1 MRLRSPAFPDGG
13 AIPDRYAKDGDDLS
27 PPLLWSGVP
36 GGALSLAL
44 IVDDPDAPRG
54 TWTHWIVSDLP
65 PTMTSLGEGA
75 TELSGGRVGINDWK
89 RAAWNGPAPPRGRH
103 RYEFRLYA
111 LDREIGLPRPTR
123 HELERAMA
131 GHVLAEAKLTGTYA
145 APRAA
150 APT

>member
-1 MRLRSPAFPDGG
+1 MRLTSPAFPDGG

-54 TWTHWIVSDLP
+54 TWTHWIVTDLP

-75 TELSGGRVGINDWK
+75 TVGHVGVNDWR
-89 RAAWNGPAPPRGRH
+89 RAEWNGPAPPRGRH
-103 RYEFRLYA
+103 RYEFKLFA
-111 LDREIGLPRPTR
+111 LDRELGLMRPTR
-123 HELERAMA
+123 HEVERAMA
-131 GHVLAEAKLTGTYA
+131 GHVLAEARLTGTYQTA
-145 APRAA
+145 AENGRTAS
-150 APT
+150 